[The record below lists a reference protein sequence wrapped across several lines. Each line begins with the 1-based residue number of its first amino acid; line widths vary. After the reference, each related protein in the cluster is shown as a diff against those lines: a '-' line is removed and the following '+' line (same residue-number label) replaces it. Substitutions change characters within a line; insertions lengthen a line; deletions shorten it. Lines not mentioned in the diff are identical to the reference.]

1 MFFHTTTLH
10 SSQHTILILRLIS
23 ATFWLGGMDDVV
35 EGDWRWVSHRD
46 DTPFNFTDWMV
57 GQPDNYRSNQ
67 DCMYLY
73 QPYQWK
79 WGDAYCTEKQGY
91 ICERR

>member
-1 MFFHTTTLH
+1 
-10 SSQHTILILRLIS
+10 
-23 ATFWLGGMDDVV
+23 MDDVV

-46 DTPFNFTDWMV
+46 DTQFNFTDWMV

-73 QPYQWK
+73 QSYQWK
-79 WGDAYCTEKQGY
+79 WVDAYCTEKQGY